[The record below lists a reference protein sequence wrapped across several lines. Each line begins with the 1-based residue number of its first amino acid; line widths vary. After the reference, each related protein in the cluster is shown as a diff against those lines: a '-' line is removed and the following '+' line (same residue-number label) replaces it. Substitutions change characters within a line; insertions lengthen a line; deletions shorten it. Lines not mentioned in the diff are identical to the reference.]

1 MSLLSPKTAPFN
13 TVFMQNKI
21 NQYLQND
28 SYFRNIILGLFCLF
42 IIIRLF
48 NLTAP
53 IVDRHSWNQISTA
66 AQAMNIYKNPI
77 SFFQPDSNAIQSKND
92 SSVMAQEFPIYM
104 GILAVGYQ
112 LFGTDIIVAR
122 IISIIIASIGWIYL
136 LKLCRISESRLS
148 TLAILFIYTMNAH
161 NWFFD
166 RAIQSDTGMVACMLA
181 ALYYFYQYLEYRKVH
196 QILKL
201 ILFTTLAG
209 LFKPFGLAIGIG
221 FLYLIWRKKEYD
233 LLKDPLIWLMGI
245 IAWGALLSWLF
256 YTKLYL
262 SNSIGLGH
270 KLGFDLDALFSFQ
283 YYNIL
288 QSRFFDWILTP
299 FLAIFFL
306 IGLFSKK
313 TKTDIGS
320 ALLVS
325 NIFYLIYIT
334 HGNMEHN
341 YYQLPLTPAL
351 SIYTGLG
358 LVCFFEG
365 KSPKLTSKTRKI
377 IVTCVLIGFVL
388 YSGKNAWSHFKL
400 SPGPKIIGDYF
411 KTLQLPA
418 HSKILAVEAYK
429 TQYHEILYY
438 ADLKGYVVRDLDA
451 NAIKLY
457 KSRGVVYIGI
467 HLERNADKSKRILKT
482 LSQYTNEI
490 WSSKN
495 CTDNYGKPCLMGI
508 YQIN

>member
-1 MSLLSPKTAPFN
+1 MHK
-13 TVFMQNKI
+13 KI

-28 SYFRNIILGLFCLF
+28 NYFKKILLGLFCLF
-42 IIIRLF
+42 ILLRLF

-66 AQAMNIYKNPI
+66 AQAMNMYKNPA
-77 SFFQPDSNAIQSKND
+77 SFFQPDSNAIQLKND

-104 GILAVGYQ
+104 GTLAIGYR

-136 LKLCRISESRLS
+136 LKLCRIGESRLG
-148 TLAILFIYTMNAH
+148 TLTILFIYTINGH

-166 RAIQSDTGMVACMLA
+166 RAIHSDTGMVACMLA
-181 ALYYFYQYLEYRKVH
+181 ALYYFYQYMENRKTH

-221 FLYLIWRKKEYD
+221 FLYLIWRKKEYG

-270 KLGFDLDALFSFQ
+270 RLGFDLGALFSFQ

-313 TKTDIGS
+313 TTSEIGS

-341 YYQLPLTPAL
+341 YYQLPITPTL
-351 SIYTGLG
+351 SIYAGLG

-365 KSPKLTSKTRKI
+365 ASPKLSPKTRRI
-377 IVTCVLIGFVL
+377 IATCALLGFVL

-400 SPGPKIIGDYF
+400 SPGPKIIGDHF
-411 KTLQLPA
+411 KDLQLPV
-418 HSKILAVEAYK
+418 HSKILAVEVY
-429 TQYHEILYY
+429 TTRYHEILYY
-438 ADLKGYVVRDLDA
+438 ADLRGYVVRDLDA
-451 NAIKLY
+451 KTLQSY
-457 KSRGVVYIGI
+457 KSRGVVYIGT
-467 HLERNADKSKRILKT
+467 HLNKNADKTERILKT

-495 CTDNYGKPCLMGI
+495 CKDNYGKPCLMGI
-508 YQIN
+508 YQIK